1 VFLQTFVRRTP
12 LRAAAVLC
20 ALTALA
26 VTGPA
31 VLAQAAKKPVH
42 SAADLPRFTYAVA
55 SAPSELLQVDAAT
68 FAAFA
73 TPVGADVDAVLAG
86 YDISDRPTLR
96 DLLGEKLDLEL
107 LSGRQDAAALQTAQ
121 QIRALEDKPDAKLL
135 AGLSTQA
142 IVAARAES
150 GATSGDAYRASFRKH
165 YAELLAPLPW
175 NVVRSSLQDTRM
187 TYELVTPAI
196 LIGQLHG
203 NADPAAEKTHAV
215 DGNTARAIVQTRFV
229 LDVLVPLKADGA
241 AVIADLAARNSVA
254 KPDIWAA
261 RDVTLTAN
269 DKLTP
274 VRVAVWDSG
283 SDVTLFAHQLFT
295 DPKPGPYDPHGLAF
309 DLLGFPAHGYLRTL
323 TPAQRAAYPQTI
335 SRIEGLSD
343 VEQSID
349 SPAAEQVR
357 REIGALAAPDVP
369 HYLELLEAISDYA
382 HGTHVAGI
390 ALRGNPA
397 ARLVVARLEYDYKT
411 IPTPPTADSERRSAA
426 DVATYARYFRSHGV
440 RVVNMSFG
448 ENAAGIES
456 VLEKNG
462 IGADAAAR
470 KKLAATYFAI
480 DRAALYDAIK
490 SSPNIVFVCSAGN
503 SDTDAS
509 FAEQI
514 PAAFDLPNLLVVG
527 AVDQAGDETNFTS
540 YGKTV
545 KVNADGF
552 QVLSYVPGGARV
564 RLSGTSMSSPN
575 VANLAAK
582 LLALDPALTPERTI
596 ALIRR
601 GATDSADRRRHNID
615 PRRSVELLRREL
627 ARR

>member
-1 VFLQTFVRRTP
+1 VRVFLRTF
-12 LRAAAVLC
+12 AV
-20 ALTALA
+20 LTALA
-26 VTGPA
+26 LTSA
-31 VLAQAAKKPVH
+31 AALAQAEKKPVR
-42 SAADLPRFTYAVA
+42 SAADLPRFTYAVT
-55 SAPSELLQVDAAT
+55 SAPSDLLQADAAT

-86 YDISDRPTLR
+86 YDIQDRATLR
-96 DLLGEKLDLEL
+96 DLLSEKLDLEL
-107 LSGRQDAAALQTAQ
+107 LSGTQDAAALQTAL
-121 QIRALEDKPDAKLL
+121 QIRALQDKPDAKQLS
-135 AGLSTQA
+135 GLSTQA

-175 NVVRSSLQDTRM
+175 NVVRSSLQDTKM
-187 TYELVTPAI
+187 TYELVTPAL
-196 LIGQLHG
+196 LIGQMKG
-203 NADPAAEKTHAV
+203 SADPAAEKTHSV
-215 DGNTARAIVQTRFV
+215 DGDTARAIVQTRFV
-229 LDVLVPLKADGA
+229 LDVIVPLKADGA
-241 AVIADLAARNSVA
+241 AVIAGLVARNSVA

-261 RDVTLTAN
+261 RDVTLSPRE
-269 DKLTP
+269 KLTP

-283 SDVTLFAHQLFT
+283 SDVSLFPHQLFT

-309 DLLGFPAHGYLRTL
+309 DLEGYPAHGYLRPL

-343 VEQSID
+343 LEQSID

-357 REIGALAAPDVP
+357 RELGALAAPDVP
-369 HYLELLEAISDYA
+369 PYLELLEAISQYA
-382 HGTHVAGI
+382 HGTHVTGI

-411 IPTPPTADSERRSAA
+411 IPTPPTDASERRSAVA
-426 DVATYARYFRSHGV
+426 DATYARYFRSRGV
-440 RVVNMSFG
+440 RIVNMSFG
-448 ENAAGIES
+448 ESAAGIES
-456 VLEKNG
+456 ALEKNG

-470 KKLAATYFAI
+470 KKLAARYFAI
-480 DRAALYDAIK
+480 DRAALYGAIK
-490 SSPNIVFVCSAGN
+490 SSPNILFVCSAGN

-509 FAEQI
+509 FDEQI

-545 KVNADGF
+545 KVDADGF
-552 QVLSYVPGGARV
+552 QVTSEVPGGARV

-582 LLALDPALTPERTI
+582 LLALDPALTPEQTI

-601 GATDSADRRRHNID
+601 GATASADGRRHNID
-615 PRRSVELLRREL
+615 PRRSVDLLRREL